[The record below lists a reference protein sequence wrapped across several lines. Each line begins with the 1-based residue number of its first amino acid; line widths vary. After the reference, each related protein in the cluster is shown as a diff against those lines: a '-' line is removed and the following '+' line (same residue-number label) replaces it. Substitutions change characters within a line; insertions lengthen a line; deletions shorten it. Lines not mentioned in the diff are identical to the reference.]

1 MKFNQ
6 FDNLIDSLNTRQS
19 ALTKETEAHLDRALT
34 IMDQIDSMF
43 APDHTS
49 TSPGRGDCMESNT
62 DNRPQNANV
71 CVDHTSTNPRR
82 SGCTDTESNTN
93 NSSQESNVCVE
104 HTKTCPTG
112 SVFCMESNTN
122 PTFQVDVCTQEELVS
137 LQDDGKYHIK
147 PFHPR
152 DLALVTHQLEV
163 LIAESDPHYAHEYF
177 GGE

>member
-6 FDNLIDSLNTRQS
+6 FDTFVDSLNTRQS
-19 ALTKETEAHLDRALT
+19 ALTKETEAHLDRALS
-34 IMDQIDSMF
+34 IMDAIDGMF
-43 APDHTS
+43 A
-49 TSPGRGDCMESNT
+49 SNT
-62 DNRPQNANV
+62 NNSSQESNV
-71 CVDHTSTNPRR
+71 CVDHTSTNPGIRIED
-82 SGCTDTESNTN
+82 CMESNTN
-93 NSSQESNVCVE
+93 SGCQDADVCVE

-112 SVFCMESNTN
+112 SVFCMESNTTDDR
-122 PTFQVDVCTQEELVS
+122 PRPDVCTQEELVS

-163 LIAESDPHYAHEYF
+163 LIAESDPRYAYEYF